1 VRLLTRNGI
10 DWTGRFPLIAEAA
23 GALTVRSF
31 LIDGEAVA
39 CDRDGMPSFDRP
51 RYRRQDGAVFL
62 FAFDLARARRH
73 GPSARADRDA
83 QGNAGQPAA
92 RGPGGLHLNEHFE
105 RCSEVGRRR
114 SGGRP
119 RRIGGGSIDGEAE
132 RPQTGP
138 RAREGLKSTLTR
150 ARAIRAA
157 APRAVP
163 EESTS

>member
-1 VRLLTRNGI
+1 MGRRSPAIGMACRHS
-10 DWTGRFPLIAEAA
+10 TGRA
-23 GALTVRSF
+23 T
-31 LIDGEAVA
+31 
-39 CDRDGMPSFDRP
+39 
-51 RYRRQDGAVFL
+51 
-62 FAFDLARARRH
+62 
-73 GPSARADRDA
+73 
-83 QGNAGQPAA
+83 AA
-92 RGPGGLHLNEHFE
+92 RMAPSSCSPSTWLELDGTDLRREPIETRKATLASLLRGVQAGLHLNEHFE